1 MQKGVDLMAK
11 QQEYTCVSYIRGA
24 DGALVEFSTLS
35 QAQKQDVRERI
46 AENVG
51 KIVGEFL
58 SSHSEEIEPFCRCN
72 GVEIL
77 KGV

>member
-1 MQKGVDLMAK
+1 MAK
-11 QQEYTCVSYIRGA
+11 QQEYTCVSYIRDA
-24 DGALVEFSTLS
+24 NGALVDFSTLS

-51 KIVGEFL
+51 RIVGDYL
-58 SSHSEEIEPFCRCN
+58 SSHSEEIEPFCQCK

>member
-1 MQKGVDLMAK
+1 MAK

-24 DGALVEFSTLS
+24 DGALVEFESLT

-51 KIVGEFL
+51 KIVGDYL
-58 SSHSEEIEPFCRCN
+58 SNHSEEIEPFCRCKD
-72 GVEIL
+72 VEIM

>member
-1 MQKGVDLMAK
+1 MAK
-11 QQEYTCVSYIRGA
+11 QQEYTCVSYIRDA
-24 DGALVEFSTLS
+24 NGALVEFESLT
-35 QAQKQDVRERI
+35 QVQKQDVRERI

-51 KIVGEFL
+51 KIVGDYL
-58 SSHSEEIEPFCRCN
+58 SNHSEEIEPFCWCK

>member
-1 MQKGVDLMAK
+1 MAK
-11 QQEYTCVSYIRGA
+11 QQEYTCVSYIRDA
-24 DGALVEFSTLS
+24 NGALVEFESLT

-51 KIVGEFL
+51 KIVGDFL
-58 SSHSEEIEPFCRCN
+58 SQHSEEIEPFCKCN

>member
-1 MQKGVDLMAK
+1 MAK

-24 DGALVEFSTLS
+24 DGALVEFASLT

-51 KIVGEFL
+51 RIVGDFL
-58 SSHSEEIEPFCRCN
+58 SHHSEEIEPFCQCK
-72 GVEIL
+72 GVEIM

>member
-1 MQKGVDLMAK
+1 MAK
-11 QQEYTCVSYIRGA
+11 QQEYTCVSYIRDA
-24 DGALVEFSTLS
+24 DGALVDFSTLS

-51 KIVGEFL
+51 KIVGDFL
-58 SSHSEEIEPFCRCN
+58 SQHSEEIGPFCQCK